1 MTVDLVIRNGRVV
14 TPAGVIG
21 GGVAIDGD
29 RIVAVGADA
38 TLPPAR
44 RTIDAREQYVLP
56 GLIDAHVHM
65 GSEEDA
71 SIVEGLAQNMPGE
84 TDGALHGGV
93 TTFAHFVGQRNEPL
107 VPNIET
113 TIREGNRWSHTE
125 YFFHAIVST
134 EAHYA
139 ELPAVWDRGVTS
151 FKHFF
156 NAYKPRP
163 TEGLSWLG
171 GPSDAGMVLRSL
183 RFCAERGAPGICIV
197 HCEDIDIIDVLETEL
212 TAGGRADLGAW
223 SDARPNVA
231 EYSRI
236 AQAID
241 LARTAGA
248 PIYIAHMST
257 REGADRVAAARREG
271 WPVWAEVTPHH
282 LTHTGSMEDEV
293 GCWGKV
299 NPPLRAAADIERL
312 WRAFHDGGITCLGS
326 DHGTGGRTHA
336 TKAKGGPKHGNI
348 WQARS
353 GNRGGLEHFLPVL
366 MTFGVHAGR
375 ISIEDVARVGAL
387 NTAKVFGLYPR
398 KGTLVPGADA
408 DLIIVDPDRE
418 AVVDG
423 HFYHCLAETS
433 VYHGQRFRG
442 MARTTI
448 VRGRVMMDEFET
460 LEKPGWGRYLPRGG
474 APDRRA

>member
-1 MTVDLVIRNGRVV
+1 
-14 TPAGVIG
+14 
-21 GGVAIDGD
+21 
-29 RIVAVGADA
+29 VAVGADA

-44 RTIDAREQYVLP
+44 RTIDAREQYVIP

-71 SIVEGLAQNMPGE
+71 SIAEGLARNMPVE

-93 TTFAHFVGQRNEPL
+93 TTFGHFVGQRNEPL
-107 VPNIET
+107 VPNIEA
-113 TIREGNRWSHTE
+113 TIREGNRWSRVD

-134 EAHYA
+134 DGHHA
-139 ELPAVWDRGVTS
+139 ELPAVWDPRRHVRSSTSSTPTSRAPPRGS
-151 FKHFF
+151 
-156 NAYKPRP
+156 P
-163 TEGLSWLG
+163 WLG
-171 GPSDAGMVLRSL
+171 GPSDAGMLLRSL
-183 RFCAERGAPGICIV
+183 RFCAERGRARHLHRPLRG
-197 HCEDIDIIDVLETEL
+197 HRRRRRARDEL
-212 TAGGRADLGAW
+212 MAAGRTDLGAW

-236 AQAID
+236 AMAID
-241 LARTAGA
+241 LARTARA

-257 REGADRVAAARREG
+257 AEGADRVAAARRDG
-271 WPVWAEVTPHH
+271 SPVWAEVTPHH
-282 LTHTGSMEDEV
+282 LTHTGTMEAEV

-299 NPPLRAAADIERL
+299 NPPLRAAADVDRL

-348 WQARS
+348 WNARS

-387 NTAKVFGLYPR
+387 NTAKVFGC
-398 KGTLVPGADA
+398 
-408 DLIIVDPDRE
+408 IRE
-418 AVVDG
+418 RGPSSPAPTP
-423 HFYHCLAETS
+423 TS
-433 VYHGQRFRG
+433 
-442 MARTTI
+442 
-448 VRGRVMMDEFET
+448 
-460 LEKPGWGRYLPRGG
+460 
-474 APDRRA
+474 